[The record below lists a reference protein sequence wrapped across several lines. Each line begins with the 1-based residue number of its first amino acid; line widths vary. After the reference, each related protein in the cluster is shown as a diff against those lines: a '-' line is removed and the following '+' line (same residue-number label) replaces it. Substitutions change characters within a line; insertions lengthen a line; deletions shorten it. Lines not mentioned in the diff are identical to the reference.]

1 MTSKSSSSNKPAV
14 AANRQITIW
23 QLTCKVIKRHIWLPV
38 LAMLGFVLAF
48 PVSTALCINNFMS
61 YNGWNNVEPFCR
73 DLLLL
78 WQGFS
83 VCIIVVGALLSAF
96 VLFRYLHVRK
106 QVDFYHSL
114 PVRREKFFF
123 SNLLAGLLVF
133 LAPYL
138 AAILLNFLVLA
149 VSGWLSYLSVGHYLQ
164 YILFNVLVYLLF
176 FGCGSLAMQL
186 SGTMP
191 SAFKVLLL
199 TFGLA
204 PLFACM
210 FELLGACFF
219 DTWVSFFSP
228 VSVVMLKASVIE
240 RLGKRYGRFSIQHYL
255 AGLAGRAAAHW
266 RHAGRQLVALSAPPL
281 RGGRQ
286 HAGICLA
293 KTLLQVS
300 VGDLR
305 WHNAGCV
312 LLPDW

>member
-1 MTSKSSSSNKPAV
+1 
-14 AANRQITIW
+14 
-23 QLTCKVIKRHIWLPV
+23 
-38 LAMLGFVLAF
+38 MLGFVLAF

-78 WQGFS
+78 WHGFS

-199 TFGLA
+199 TLA
-204 PLFACM
+204 WLHCLPVCLSCWALAFLTLG
-210 FELLGACFF
+210 FRSSRQFRLLC
-219 DTWVSFFSP
+219 
-228 VSVVMLKASVIE
+228 
-240 RLGKRYGRFSIQHYL
+240 
-255 AGLAGRAAAHW
+255 
-266 RHAGRQLVALSAPPL
+266 
-281 RGGRQ
+281 
-286 HAGICLA
+286 
-293 KTLLQVS
+293 
-300 VGDLR
+300 
-305 WHNAGCV
+305 
-312 LLPDW
+312 